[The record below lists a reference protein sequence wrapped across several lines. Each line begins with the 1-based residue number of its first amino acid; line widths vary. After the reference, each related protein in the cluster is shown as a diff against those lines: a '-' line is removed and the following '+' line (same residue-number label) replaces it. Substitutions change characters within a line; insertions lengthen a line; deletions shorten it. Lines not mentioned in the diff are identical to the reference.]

1 MFMYLLTVIANLV
14 LSYLF
19 TDWLKQNSIKCVN
32 KDKRITY
39 FSWFLVLCPK
49 LNVIFLFLSAFMYTF
64 ALTKGEELKKIL
76 LNGDSFK
83 EIK

>member
-19 TDWLKQNSIKCVN
+19 TDWLKQNNIKNVN
-32 KDKRITY
+32 KDKRVIY

-49 LNVIFLFLSAFMYTF
+49 LNVIFLFLSSFMYAF
-64 ALTKGEELKKIL
+64 ALTKEEELKKIL
-76 LNGDSFK
+76 LNSDNFEK
-83 EIK
+83 IK